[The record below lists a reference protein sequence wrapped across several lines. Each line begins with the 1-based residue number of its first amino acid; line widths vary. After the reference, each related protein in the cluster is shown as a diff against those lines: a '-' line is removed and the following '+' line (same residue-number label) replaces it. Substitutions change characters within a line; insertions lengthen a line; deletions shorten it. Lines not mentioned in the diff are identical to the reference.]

1 MEKLTFSVE
10 LINAIMQYMATRPYG
25 EVFQL
30 INGLN
35 QEAQGQLQ
43 MPVEQKAEEAP
54 AE

>member
-1 MEKLTFSVE
+1 MEKLTFSVN
-10 LINAIMQYMATRPYG
+10 LVNGIMQYLATRPYN

-35 QEAQGQLQ
+35 QEAQGQLEV
-43 MPVEQKAEEAP
+43 PVEQKPEDKP